1 MSRKVANRKVKKV
14 IEKLFNQKSTI
25 FLVAL
30 ALFLAIVTFIILSG
44 GIVTSHKSHIQFIV
58 FVINGIVL
66 LLLITTLSFRISRLL
81 SEYRRGLVGS
91 KIHIKLIVLFGI
103 IAITPTVLV
112 GIFATILFHY
122 GIQIWF
128 NNRVSTALNEA
139 LLASKGYLQEHNDN
153 IRTEAFSLAN
163 YIQGIQ
169 NNYAQAGQDLFD
181 DENSLDQILDSQ
193 ATLRGLNSAFIY
205 NSFTQKIIG
214 SGGLFNNTSY
224 IKELPSS
231 TTLMSHHDV
240 AILDS
245 PDEET
250 VRAAIPINDT
260 PPLVLLIIRPVD
272 PVILSHMHKTEK
284 VVNQYNHLNTNS
296 SKIKVMFIIIFALI
310 ALLVVLAAVL
320 IGLFI
325 ANQIARPVGL
335 LTLAAQQVS
344 KGNLNVRVPEQQK
357 DDEIADL
364 SRAFNQM
371 TNQLYV
377 QHQEL
382 IQANQQINERRRF
395 TEAVLSGV
403 SSGVIG
409 LDKKAVI
416 ELPNRSAC
424 QLLAI
429 DLIKHI
435 GHNIIDVVPEFAA
448 LLTVINNENQNTKCC
463 QWLKQ
468 KEIQIK
474 TSAGSRV
481 LLVQIGPEIRGTEIE
496 GFVIT
501 FDDITELQN
510 AQRKAAWADIA
521 RRIAHEIKNP
531 LTPIQLSAERL
542 RRRFLKEISKDQ
554 DIYNQCIDTIVRHVG
569 DIGRMVDEFSS
580 FARLPQPIMK
590 PNDLSRIIK
599 ETLFLQ
605 QNAHYE
611 IEYHTDLPNEN
622 IKINCDARLVSQ
634 ALTNLFQN
642 ASDAIHMKI
651 ERGIPSNDFIG
662 NIWVKL
668 ELKNNEIIVSV
679 TDDGIGLPQEDRLR
693 LTEPYVTHKPKGT
706 GLGLA
711 IVKKI
716 MEEHNGSLQL
726 KDRAEGKGTISVLTF
741 HKREQNDA

>member
-1 MSRKVANRKVKKV
+1 MSKIIYKRKVKKI
-14 IEKLFNQKSTI
+14 IEKLLNKKATL

-30 ALFLAIVTFIILSG
+30 ALLFAIITFIILSG
-44 GIVTSHKSHIQFIV
+44 GIATTHKAYVQLIIF
-58 FVINGIVL
+58 FINGIILV
-66 LLLITTLSFRISRLL
+66 LLITTLFFRIARLL

-91 KIHIKLIVLFGI
+91 KIHIKLIVLFSI
-103 IAITPTVLV
+103 IAIIPTVLV

-128 NNRVSTALNEA
+128 NNRVSSALNEA

-153 IRTEAFSLAN
+153 IRTEAFSLTN
-163 YIQGIQ
+163 FIQGIQ
-169 NNYAQAGQDLFD
+169 NNYAQAGQNIFD
-181 DENSLDQILDSQ
+181 DENTLDQILDSQ
-193 ATLRGLNSAFIY
+193 ATLRGLNAAFIY
-205 NSFTQKIIG
+205 NSFTHKVIA
-214 SGGLFNNTSY
+214 SGGLFNNVSY
-224 IKELPSS
+224 IKQLPSS
-231 TTLMSHHDV
+231 ATLMSHNDV

-250 VRAAIPINDT
+250 VRAAITINDT

-272 PVILSHMHKTEK
+272 PIILNHMHKTEK
-284 VVNQYNHLNTNS
+284 VVNQYNELNKKS
-296 SKIKVMFIIIFALI
+296 SQMQIMFVIIFALI
-310 ALLVVLAAVL
+310 ALLVVLAAILV
-320 IGLFI
+320 GLFM

-335 LTLAAQQVS
+335 LTLAAQKVS
-344 KGNLNVRVPEQQK
+344 KGNLKVRVPEQQN
-357 DDEIADL
+357 DDEITEL

-371 TNQLYV
+371 TNQLTV

-382 IQANQQINERRRF
+382 IEANQQIDERRRF

-409 LDKKAVI
+409 LDKKAII

-424 QLLAI
+424 ELLTI
-429 DLIKHI
+429 DLMNYI
-435 GHNIIDVVPEFAA
+435 GHNIVDVIPEFAS
-448 LLTVINNENQNTKCC
+448 LLTIIQVNHTNKNFQC
-463 QWLKQ
+463 LKQ

-474 TSAGSRV
+474 TSTGSRV
-481 LLVQIGPEIRGTEIE
+481 LLAQIGPEIRGTEIE

-501 FDDITELQN
+501 FDDITELQT
-510 AQRKAAWADIA
+510 AQRKAAWSDIA

-590 PNDLSRIIK
+590 SNDLKRIIRD
-599 ETLFLQ
+599 TLFLQ
-605 QNAHYE
+605 QNAHSE
-611 IEYHTDLPNEN
+611 IEYHINLPDKKIE
-622 IKINCDARLVSQ
+622 INCDARLISQ

-642 ASDAIHMKI
+642 ASDAIHMKV
-651 ERGIPSNDFIG
+651 EKNYTNNQLLG
-662 NIWVKL
+662 NIWVNL
-668 ELKNNEIIVSV
+668 EQNNQDIIIKVE
-679 TDDGIGLPQEDRLR
+679 DDGTGLPQEDQLR

-716 MEEHNGSLQL
+716 MEEHNGILQL
-726 KDRAEGKGTISVLTF
+726 KDRVEGKGAISILTF
-741 HKREQNDA
+741 QIRGRYDA